1 MQPAPGPLSEQQ
13 GESPLPPALTSTPPS
28 GPVPEAETLAPP
40 FVAGRPDHRPA
51 LGPDALPADTPA
63 STEPPMPW
71 EEAPGVPHSAL
82 AGDRDGTDAW
92 AVLPDFPANEAAAP
106 GPEGAPGG
114 FPLDALILPA
124 EAQRPPEAE
133 ADRGGLAE
141 AVAERLE
148 ALAAR
153 LRGEGLDTLLRP
165 GADADVIDRL
175 LAALFAGYLAR

>member
-28 GPVPEAETLAPP
+28 GPVPEAETLAAP
-40 FVAGRPDHRPA
+40 FVAGRPAHRPGP
-51 LGPDALPADTPA
+51 GPDALPADARA
-63 STEPPMPW
+63 STEALMPW
-71 EEAPGVPHSAL
+71 EEAPGAPQAEL
-82 AGDRDGTDAW
+82 AVDRDGADAW
-92 AVLPDFPANEAAAP
+92 AVLPDFAASEAAAP
-106 GPEGAPGG
+106 WPEGAPGG

-124 EAQRPPEAE
+124 ETQRPPEAK
-133 ADRGGLAE
+133 ADRGELAE

-165 GADADVIDRL
+165 GADAEVIDRL